1 MAQKQVT
8 EEAQITVDAGPGQ
21 ISLNTLSYLA
31 KVLQNISKGDF
42 ASPLD
47 TSQLGEA
54 TEVIPALKD
63 LQENLAKLAS
73 DILQNAKSFTYSSKE
88 LNNTS
93 KTMLEN
99 AATVNSSIV
108 NVANLTQEMSANMNN
123 VSAATEELSVNMK
136 AITHNSDRSRENVTQ
151 IANATSEL
159 TSASQEIAKN
169 TEKAREVSNR
179 AVQKVAEANQRVSDL
194 ERAAAEINDVTSTI
208 SEISDQTKLLALNA
222 TIEAARA
229 GEAGRGFA
237 VVASEVKDLASQ
249 TNLATKNIQG
259 KISVIQTATKTTIEV
274 IDTISKVM
282 EDVNQIVEAI
292 AAAAEEQSATTQ
304 NVAKNIHDT
313 TELIKDMTGSVSEGS
328 LAVQD
333 INKNII
339 DAANLARDVASA
351 IDKVKQDTQIIKES
365 ATVVYAYAM
374 ESSSVSDDL
383 NKRINML
390 SIPPKMLSAI
400 TDTEPVLFKF
410 SEAYTVKIQSVDDQ
424 HEVIFN
430 YINSIHNSIKNRGSR
445 EEIRKT
451 LNDLAQFTIKHFAHE
466 EDMMTTHNY
475 PEYTEHKRIHTS
487 LLVKVKEIVDK
498 MNAGEEVD
506 LISVM
511 IFLKDWLQV
520 HILKIDRKYMP
531 FLNERGIH

>member
-1 MAQKQVT
+1 MSQKTTT
-8 EEAQITVDAGPGQ
+8 ENTTEAVIPGQ
-21 ISLNTLSYLA
+21 ISLSTLGYLV

-42 ASPLD
+42 ATPID
-47 TSQLGEA
+47 TSNLEEA
-54 TEVIPALKD
+54 MDVIPALSSV
-63 LQENLAKLAS
+63 QENLAKLAA

-88 LNNTS
+88 LNGTS
-93 KTMLEN
+93 KVMLEN
-99 AATVNSSIV
+99 ANTVNKSIAD
-108 NVANLTQEMSANMNN
+108 VANLTQEMSANMSN

-136 AITHNSDRSRENVTQ
+136 TIAQNSDQSRENVTQ
-151 IANATSEL
+151 IANATTEL
-159 TSASQEIAKN
+159 TAASQEIAKN

-179 AVQKVAEANQRVSDL
+179 AVQKVAEANQRVSEL
-194 ERAAAEINDVTSTI
+194 ERAASEINDVTSTI

-304 NVAKNIHDT
+304 NVAKNIRDT
-313 TELIKDMTGSVSEGS
+313 TDRIKDMTSSVSEGS

-339 DAANLARDVASA
+339 DAANLARDVATS
-351 IDKVKQDTQIIKES
+351 IDKVKNDSQNIKES

-390 SIPPKMLSAI
+390 SIPQKMLSEI
-400 TDTEPVLFKF
+400 TDSEPVLFRF
-410 SEAYTVKIQSVDDQ
+410 TEAYSVCIKMIDEQ
-424 HEVIFN
+424 HEIIFN
-430 YINSIHNSIKNRGSR
+430 YINSIHNSIKQRKTR
-445 EEIRKT
+445 EEIRKI
-451 LNDLAQFTIKHFAHE
+451 LNDLASFTIKHFSDE
-466 EDMMTTHNY
+466 EGLMTSNAY
-475 PEYTEHKRIHTS
+475 PDYPDHKKIHTN
-487 LLVKVKEIVDK
+487 LLAKVKEIVDK
-498 MNAGEEVD
+498 MNTGEDVD

-520 HILKIDRKYMP
+520 HILKVDRKYMP
-531 FLNERGIH
+531 YLNERGIH